1 MAKKKVKKEV
11 KESKKEEMELNVP
24 VDFVGEVIGTVSK
37 GEGEVAPFVVDFHNG
52 ELNLIRDKINEIIAA
67 I

>member
-1 MAKKKVKKEV
+1 MAKKKEA
-11 KESKKEEMELNVP
+11 KKEEMELNVP

-37 GEGEVAPFVVDFHNG
+37 GSEEIVVNPLTGDFHD
-52 ELNLIRDKINEIIAA
+52 EEMNLLRDKINEIIAA